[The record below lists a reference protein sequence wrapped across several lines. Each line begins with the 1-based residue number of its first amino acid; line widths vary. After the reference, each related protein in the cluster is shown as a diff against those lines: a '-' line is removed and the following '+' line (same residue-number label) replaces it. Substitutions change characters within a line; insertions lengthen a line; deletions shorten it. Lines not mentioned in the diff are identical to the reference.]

1 MDYQSFS
8 QNDQERLIDLRPAVE
23 VQKAY
28 YPSSYHF
35 TCANMLDF
43 LPSLISKDLPLAW
56 VGDPDK
62 QADLLD
68 LLPGLVDQLQDLGYQ
83 TTVNIY
89 DITSFAEA
97 DLIELA
103 TISPEEFLTLDENYI
118 LLDLRDPQEI
128 TRPAPEKN
136 LLNIPTPQL
145 ANRINELDPDITI
158 YTLCGSGGRA
168 TLAAIYLANHG
179 YKTCIIEG
187 GMKAVQ
193 NYQNR

>member
-35 TCANMLDF
+35 TCANIMDF
-43 LPSLISKDLPLAW
+43 LPSLITKDLPLAW
-56 VGDPDK
+56 IGHPES
-62 QADLLD
+62 QADLVD
-68 LLPGLVDQLQDLGYQ
+68 LLPELFDQLQRLGYQ
-83 TTVNIY
+83 TTENLY
-89 DITSFAEA
+89 DIASFAKS
-97 DLIELA
+97 DLVQLN
-103 TISPEEFLTLDENYI
+103 TISPEDFFKLDGDYS

-128 TRPAPEKN
+128 TRPAPEKH

-145 ANRINELDPDITI
+145 AGRLNELDPDKII

-168 TLAAIYLANHG
+168 TLGAVYLANQRF
-179 YKTCIIEG
+179 KTCIIEG